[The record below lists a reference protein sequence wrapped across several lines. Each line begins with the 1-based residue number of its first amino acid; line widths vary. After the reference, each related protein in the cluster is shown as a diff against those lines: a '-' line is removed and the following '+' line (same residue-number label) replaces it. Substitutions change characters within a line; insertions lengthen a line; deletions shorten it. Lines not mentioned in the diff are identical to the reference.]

1 MVMEKDPQ
9 IVRLVLEFIGLSRV
23 LYRLFLLIVKLSR
36 LASMSYFFWKREF
49 NHNFDIVTRLF
60 SCPWLR
66 VYAMPLRY
74 CGEEMHIQGYTCP
87 SIPRPFTKEFK
98 CRCHSGLLF
107 PFVLISC

>member
-9 IVRLVLEFIGLSRV
+9 ISGIYRFVKSSLSAIFANCEA
-23 LYRLFLLIVKLSR
+23 LATCFNELF
-36 LASMSYFFWKREF
+36 FFRKREF